1 MTASGGDKASSPHF
15 FFVQSCPAGGASLQA
30 IFFAADAAPRP
41 GGMAPAP
48 YAAAPGPLG
57 PAAVSGAG
65 APCGRGRP
73 RGGGP
78 PAPGG
83 GGLGQL
89 RYAAG
94 RVQAGPVL
102 ARPGRPR
109 PIAAARPCPAPARA
123 PSPPL
128 VWAGGWRRGA
138 RPVVGLRPV
147 SLLAAWVRG
156 AAAPP
161 PGRSAVVAVARSL
174 AAAAW
179 AWGWRPGLRPC
190 RRLRLNRPPPAGAP
204 PAARRRGG
212 GGPLSGARPWFSLG
226 WSRPPL
232 GGPKAPRPRTLP
244 YARAR
249 RHEAARATG
258 VWCLAACGRRWNGAP
273 PAGCGPPPPHE
284 GGWGLDSAACGRRGT
299 STGRKGVCGKPGKGV
314 LHDDD
319 PHFSELFEG
328 LKNASAWRKDFFAT
342 LKGGPEHAL
351 RPSLF
356 TCGKAHL
363 SARTKLSL
371 VALTPDRHGVPCL
384 CAELISSL
392 CGFRPVKAASVSGR
406 SE

>member
-1 MTASGGDKASSPHF
+1 MRPVG
-15 FFVQSCPAGGASLQA
+15 C
-30 IFFAADAAPRP
+30 RP
-41 GGMAPAP
+41 GRYWPGPAAPAP
-48 YAAAPGPLG
+48 SQPPGL
-57 PAAVSGAG
+57 V
-65 APCGRGRP
+65 RP
-73 RGGGP
+73 
-78 PAPGG
+78 
-83 GGLGQL
+83 
-89 RYAAG
+89 
-94 RVQAGPVL
+94 
-102 ARPGRPR
+102 
-109 PIAAARPCPAPARA
+109 
-123 PSPPL
+123 
-128 VWAGGWRRGA
+128 

-161 PGRSAVVAVARSL
+161 PGRSAVGAVARSL
-174 AAAAW
+174 AAAAL
-179 AWGWRPGLRPC
+179 AWGWRPCLRPC

-258 VWCLAACGRRWNGAP
+258 VWCP

-319 PHFSELFEG
+319 PHFSELFEA
-328 LKNASAWRKDFFAT
+328 LKDVSSWRKDFFDT
-342 LKGGPEHAL
+342 LCFFCTQNRTIPCETEDF
-351 RPSLF
+351 SL
-356 TCGKAHL
+356 
-363 SARTKLSL
+363 
-371 VALTPDRHGVPCL
+371 P
-384 CAELISSL
+384 
-392 CGFRPVKAASVSGR
+392 FRR
-406 SE
+406 NLL